1 MILLKRKL
9 DNEHFDPDVLRH
21 ILSDYDGKKEMLS
34 KLFLLELV
42 DQYCRVDK
50 HNKIENEKGEK

>member
-42 DQYCRVDK
+42 DQYCRV
-50 HNKIENEKGEK
+50 NKIENEKGEK